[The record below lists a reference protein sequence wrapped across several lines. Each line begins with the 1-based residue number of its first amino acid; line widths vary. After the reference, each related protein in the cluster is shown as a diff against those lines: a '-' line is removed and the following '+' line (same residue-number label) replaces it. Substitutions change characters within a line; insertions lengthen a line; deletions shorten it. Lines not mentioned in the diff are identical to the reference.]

1 MKIIESSFIQL
12 SNIFGNFVYNFK
24 SKHEKVSKMKEV
36 LGYIDDNNDKFLDE
50 LVDFLKFPSVSTRER
65 NKKDVLD
72 CANWLKNNIIDSGFE
87 TVEVIVTS
95 GHPIVYAEWL
105 GAGADAPTVLI
116 YGHYDVQP
124 EDPINLWKS
133 PPFEPTV
140 RDGKLYGRG
149 TADDKGQ
156 VFAHVKGTEAHFKK
170 NGKLPV
176 NVKLLIEGEE
186 ESGSTALME
195 FLPKNAEKLK
205 CDTILISDTSWFA
218 DEIPSIVYSLRGIAV
233 IEMTLTGPNRD
244 LHSGQYGGAVPNP
257 ANELCKLIAKLHDE
271 DGKVTIK
278 DFYTNVV
285 ELGAEETKALESLP
299 FNEKDYTE
307 ELGLNGLT
315 GEKGYSTVLRASS
328 RPTLDINGM
337 FSGYTDE
344 GHKSIIPSTATAKIS
359 MRLVPNQTWREI
371 TDKAISHI
379 KSLVPEYMQIE
390 IHGHHGGNP
399 VIAAI
404 DSPGVKAA
412 SVALETAFGYKTV
425 NMREG
430 GSIPIVE
437 MFQAELKAPAVLM
450 GLGLDSDNI
459 HSPNEKFNLS
469 HYFGGIKA
477 SALFLEE
484 FAKVSK

>member
-1 MKIIESSFIQL
+1 
-12 SNIFGNFVYNFK
+12 
-24 SKHEKVSKMKEV
+24 MKEI
-36 LGYIDDNNDKFLDE
+36 LEFIDDNNEKFLGE
-50 LVDFLKFPSVSTRER
+50 LIDFLKFPSVSTRER
-65 NKKDVLD
+65 NKTDVLN
-72 CANWLKNNIIDSGFE
+72 CAKWLKNNILSSGFE
-87 TVEVIVTS
+87 KAEVIETT

-105 GAGADAPTVLI
+105 GAGVEAPTVLI

-133 PPFEPTV
+133 PPFEPTI
-140 RDGKLYGRG
+140 RDGKLFGRG

-156 VFAHVKGTEAHFKK
+156 VFAHIKGAQAHFAK

-176 NVKLLIEGEE
+176 NLKLLIEGEE

-195 FLPKNAEKLK
+195 FLPNNTEKLK

-233 IEMTLTGPNRD
+233 IEMTLIGPNRD

-271 DGKVTIK
+271 NGKITIK
-278 DFYTNVV
+278 DFYTNVK
-285 ELGAEETKALESLP
+285 ELDEKEIKALESLP
-299 FNEKDYTE
+299 FNEDEYTK
-307 ELGLNGLT
+307 ELGLKGLA
-315 GEKGYSTVLRASS
+315 GEAGYSTVIRASS

-344 GHKSIIPSTATAKIS
+344 GHKSIIPSSATAKIS
-359 MRLVPNQTWREI
+359 MRLVPNQTWQEI
-371 TDKAISHI
+371 TEKAINHI

-390 IHGHHGGNP
+390 IKGHHGGNP
-399 VIAAI
+399 VIASL

-412 SVALETAFGYKTV
+412 SIALEKAFGYKTV

-437 MFQAELKAPAVLM
+437 MFQNELKSPAVLM
-450 GLGLDSDNI
+450 GFGLDADNI

-469 HYFGGIKA
+469 HYYGGIKS
-477 SALFLEE
+477 SAIFLSE
-484 FAKVSK
+484 FANSSK

>member
-1 MKIIESSFIQL
+1 
-12 SNIFGNFVYNFK
+12 
-24 SKHEKVSKMKEV
+24 MKEI
-36 LGYIDDNNDKFLDE
+36 LEFIDDNNEKFLGE
-50 LVDFLKFPSVSTRER
+50 LIDFLKFPSVSTRER
-65 NKKDVLD
+65 NKTDVLN
-72 CANWLKNNIIDSGFE
+72 CAKWLKNNILSSGFE
-87 TVEVIVTS
+87 KAEVIETS

-105 GAGADAPTVLI
+105 GAGVEAPTVLI

-133 PPFEPTV
+133 PPFEPTI
-140 RDGKLYGRG
+140 RDGKLFGRG

-156 VFAHVKGTEAHFKK
+156 VFAHIKGAQAHFAKK
-170 NGKLPV
+170 GKLPV
-176 NVKLLIEGEE
+176 NLKLLIEGEE

-195 FLPKNAEKLK
+195 FLPKNTEKLK

-233 IEMTLTGPNRD
+233 IEMTLIGPNRD

-271 DGKVTIK
+271 NGKITIK
-278 DFYTNVV
+278 DFYTNVK
-285 ELGAEETKALESLP
+285 ELEEKEIKALESLP
-299 FNEKDYTE
+299 FNEDEYTK
-307 ELGLNGLT
+307 ELGLKGLT
-315 GEKGYSTVLRASS
+315 GEAGYSTVIRASS

-344 GHKSIIPSTATAKIS
+344 GHKSIIPSSATAKIS
-359 MRLVPNQTWREI
+359 MRLVPNQTWQEI
-371 TDKAISHI
+371 TEKAINHI
-379 KSLVPEYMQIE
+379 KSLVPKYMQIE
-390 IHGHHGGNP
+390 IKGHHGGNP
-399 VIAAI
+399 VIASL

-412 SVALETAFGYKTV
+412 SKALETAFGYKTV

-437 MFQAELKAPAVLM
+437 MFQNELKSPAVLM
-450 GLGLDSDNI
+450 GFGLDADNI

-469 HYFGGIKA
+469 HYFGGIKS
-477 SALFLEE
+477 SAIFLNE
-484 FAKVSK
+484 FANSSK